1 MSPRYLGED
10 VLRWQSFL
18 FSGIWLLYEPV
29 GLERWY
35 TEMAVF
41 VLLQII
47 ASVGGKIVHNVNV
60 FVAVVADVYY

>member
-1 MSPRYLGED
+1 MSPWDWRG
-10 VLRWQSFL
+10 
-18 FSGIWLLYEPV
+18 G
-29 GLERWY
+29 

-60 FVAVVADVYY
+60 FVAVVRS